1 MKDPSGRSPLSQNS
15 DRIKPLHQEAMENK
29 IEDDERTC
37 LKFDGREFARL

>member
-1 MKDPSGRSPLSQNS
+1 MAQHLRSPLLQDG

-37 LKFDGREFARL
+37 LKLDGREFPRL